1 MVFCNGILYNLGV
14 YLVLKVKMATD
25 HTNISRT
32 LLIKVTNFYTHK
44 AFLIVIV
51 GSMLLKKFI
60 LKIFVN

>member
-32 LLIKVTNFYTHK
+32 LFKVTNFYTHK

-51 GSMLLKKFI
+51 GSMLLKIFI
-60 LKIFVN
+60 